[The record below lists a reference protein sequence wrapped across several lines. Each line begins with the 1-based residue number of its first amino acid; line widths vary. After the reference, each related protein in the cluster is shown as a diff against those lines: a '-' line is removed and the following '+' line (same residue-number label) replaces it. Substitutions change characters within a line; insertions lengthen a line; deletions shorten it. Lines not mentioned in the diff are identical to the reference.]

1 MNLLNDVITYIRRI
15 IKFPSNQSISDSLL
29 IDYINRFWTQ
39 DVDARLQLF
48 DLKTTYQFQ
57 TVPGFDQYNMPL
69 YDVQTEPLGPI
80 SFYPVYQGFLGPAY
94 VNGVE
99 VTFQTQRES
108 FFKMFPKIVQPQI
121 QIGTGNGTAGPYD
134 LTFPVSPNN
143 TLPLNPPVNYILRG
157 QVDMF
162 GIIATG
168 NNIDPPLVTATD
180 LDLMAPQPFI
190 QRVPV
195 TSAIPAVYVTACAA
209 DGSNIVVCDSG
220 QYLEDGLN
228 YGILMQQGKAPNGN
242 LPLTNG
248 PIGEVY
254 YSPTRNTIDYFQGTI
269 KGLFFPKPI
278 PAGAQINGQCQFF
291 QSGLPRAILYYNN
304 VITLRVPPATQYMVE
319 LNAYLTPA
327 AFFNSSQSIPFAY
340 MAEYIARGAARKIL
354 SDTGDVEQ
362 FQFYEPLFREQ
373 EMLVWKRSQRQF
385 TATRTQTIFSQG
397 MDMGQSTFSNYAQG

>member
-1 MNLLNDVITYIRRI
+1 MNILSDIISYIRRI
-15 IKFPSNQSISDSLL
+15 IKFPSNQSISDALL
-29 IDYINRFWTQ
+29 IDYVNRFWTQ

-69 YDVQTEPLGPI
+69 YSVQMEPLGPI

-99 VTFQTQRES
+99 VSFQTQRES

-121 QIGTGNGTAGPYD
+121 QIGTGDGTAGPYD

-143 TLPLNPPVNYILRG
+143 TLPINPPINYILRG
-157 QVDMF
+157 HVDIT
-162 GIIATG
+162 GIISTG
-168 NNIDPPLVTATD
+168 DNIDPPLVTTTD
-180 LDLMAPQPFI
+180 LDPMAPQPFI
-190 QRVPV
+190 QGVPV
-195 TSAIPAVYVTACAA
+195 TSAIPAVYVTASGS

-220 QYLEDGLN
+220 QFLENNLN
-228 YGILMQQGKAPNGN
+228 YGILMEQGKAPYGN

-248 PIGEVY
+248 PLNEVY
-254 YSPTRNTIDYFQGTI
+254 YSTTRNTINYFNGTI
-269 KGLFFPKPI
+269 KGLYFPKPV

-291 QSGLPRAILYYNN
+291 QSGLPRSILFFNN
-304 VITLRVPPATQYMVE
+304 VLTLRVPPATQYMVE
-319 LNAYLTPA
+319 LNAYLSPA
-327 AFFNSSQSIPFAY
+327 AFFNSEQAVSFAY

-354 SDTGDVEQ
+354 SDTGDIEQ
-362 FQFYEPLFREQ
+362 FQFYEGLFREQ

-397 MDMGQSTFSNYAQG
+397 MGTDSGTFSNYAQG